1 MAFGL
6 VYGVAARFLFERNE
20 MGSWFATMT
29 CSFLTLVPLAM
40 GFLTVRAHPNPS
52 LRYRLLAPWI
62 PITLTVL
69 VSWAVGWEGAICI
82 VMAYPILLITGSF
95 GGLLGGWSRLR
106 PVAPAGALILI
117 PWLLAPVEARWH
129 PGPTVREVETAI
141 TIRAPAEVVWRNVI
155 EVPSIAPA
163 ELRPALFTR
172 MGFPRP
178 ISATLTGT
186 GVGAIRHARFAGG
199 VLFVETVTDWVPE
212 HRLSFIIR
220 AQTDSIPPSTLDPH
234 VTIGGEYFDAL
245 SGTYELEEVSDG
257 VRLIL
262 KSTHRLSTRFNFYS
276 GLWSDAVMRSIQRNI
291 LEVLAA
297 RCETQ
302 AGGGTVARTRLVRH
316 IRGGG

>member
-6 VYGVAARFLFERNE
+6 AYGVVARVFFERQV
-20 MGSWFATMT
+20 MASWLATMT
-29 CSFLTLVPLAM
+29 WSFLTLVPLAM

-82 VMAYPILLITGSF
+82 VMAFPILLIMGSF
-95 GGLLGGWSRLR
+95 GGLLGGWRRLR
-106 PVAPAGALILI
+106 PAAPAGALILI
-117 PWLLAPVEARWH
+117 PWLLAPVESRWH
-129 PGPTVREVETAI
+129 PGPTVREVESAI
-141 TIRAPAEVVWRNVI
+141 TIHAPAEVVWRNVI
-155 EVPSIAPA
+155 EVPAIEPA
-163 ELRPALFTR
+163 EVGPALFTR

-178 ISATLTGT
+178 ISATLTGA

-212 HRLSFIIR
+212 HRLSFTIR
-220 AQTDSIPPSTLDPH
+220 AQTDSIPPSTLDRH

-245 SGTYELEEVSDG
+245 SGTYQLEPVPDG
-257 VRLIL
+257 IRLVL
-262 KSTHRLSTRFNFYS
+262 RSTHRLSTRFNLYS
-276 GLWSDAVMRSIQRNI
+276 GLWSDAVMRSIQGNI

-302 AGGGTVARTRLVRH
+302 ARAGTVARTRLVRH

>member
-1 MAFGL
+1 MSVFRDGL
-6 VYGVAARFLFERNE
+6 RPGSYGVAARFLFERNE

-29 CSFLTLVPLAM
+29 WSFLTLVPLAM

-141 TIRAPAEVVWRNVI
+141 ITIHAPAEVVWRNVI
-155 EVPSIAPA
+155 EVPAIAPA
-163 ELRPALFTR
+163 EVRPALFTR

-186 GVGAIRHARFAGG
+186 GVGAIRHALIRRRRAVRRDGYRLG
-199 VLFVETVTDWVPE
+199 SE

-234 VTIGGEYFDAL
+234 VTIGGN
-245 SGTYELEEVSDG
+245 T
-257 VRLIL
+257 
-262 KSTHRLSTRFNFYS
+262 STR
-276 GLWSDAVMRSIQRNI
+276 
-291 LEVLAA
+291 
-297 RCETQ
+297 
-302 AGGGTVARTRLVRH
+302 
-316 IRGGG
+316 